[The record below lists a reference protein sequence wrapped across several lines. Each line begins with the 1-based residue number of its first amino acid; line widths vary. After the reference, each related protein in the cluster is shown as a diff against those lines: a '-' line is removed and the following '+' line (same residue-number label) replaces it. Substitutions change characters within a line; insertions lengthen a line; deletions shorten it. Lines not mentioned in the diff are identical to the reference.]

1 VFLPDYRVSAMEV
14 ICPAA
19 ELSEQISTAGKE
31 ASGTGNM
38 KFMMNGAL
46 TIGTLDGANIEIRE
60 EAGEENFFLFGLTA
74 DQVEAIRGNYD
85 PAAVVAADEDLRRVI
100 DLLRSNHFNLFEP
113 GLFEPIVQKLLNP
126 HDLWLTIADFRAY
139 VDAQNRVGAAYRDQE
154 GWTRMSIINTATSG
168 KFSSDRTIADYN
180 RDVWG
185 LAAVKPHEE

>member
-1 VFLPDYRVSAMEV
+1 
-14 ICPAA
+14 
-19 ELSEQISTAGKE
+19 
-31 ASGTGNM
+31 
-38 KFMMNGAL
+38 
-46 TIGTLDGANIEIRE
+46 
-60 EAGEENFFLFGLTA
+60 
-74 DQVEAIRGNYD
+74 
-85 PAAVVAADEDLRRVI
+85 
-100 DLLRSNHFNLFEP
+100 LRSNHFNLFEP